1 MCAVKVCVLSCRV
14 DTSHLTGQLPDL
26 VRDVELP
33 GGYNLDDYST
43 TQVRKGCVILVA
55 LWDPRS

>member
-1 MCAVKVCVLSCRV
+1 MLSCRV

-26 VRDVELP
+26 VRDVDLP

-43 TQVRKGCVILVA
+43 TQARMCCVYLVA
-55 LWDPRS
+55 LWEPRS